1 MKTKVFLTTLALM
14 AMMVPAHATP
24 TEKPFEEG
32 AIKRIVTETDNM
44 RQDNGNGYNVKKET
58 DKKDFDNRTDKT
70 AAEISDT
77 IMQEE
82 GKKYNDNL

>member
-1 MKTKVFLTTLALM
+1 
-14 AMMVPAHATP
+14 
-24 TEKPFEEG
+24 
-32 AIKRIVTETDNM
+32 M
-44 RQDNGNGYNVKKET
+44 RLFFSSVLKKET